1 MTDTL
6 VKAADYAAWLA
17 KMKLRILDRME
28 SDFSNTCWRNRTFG
42 AMGIEK

>member
-6 VKAADYAAWLA
+6 VKAADYAAWLG
-17 KMKLRILDRME
+17 E
-28 SDFSNTCWRNRTFG
+28 SNFSNTCWRNRTFG